1 MSMSMIRNI
10 RKSNAS
16 NASNVLNKNLGN
28 TSLKLLKLA
37 KSMYKGRD
45 VSHGLNHVNRV
56 RVNALEIANKLNIED
71 KNVIVKIETAA
82 LFHDLWDH
90 KYVSNTSS
98 KFKEIKDNFKRELR
112 NMYMSEHDIK
122 DIEIIINNISLS
134 REMRYKEV
142 YKVDLDLKHLQ
153 LIRDIVSDADKLE
166 MLGTTGINR
175 IIQYQ
180 MHKYP
185 ETKSVELK
193 GIVKKVYD
201 EKISK
206 LLREEYIKTEP
217 GREMAEPL
225 MKEMEEYIKG
235 F

>member
-1 MSMSMIRNI
+1 MLR
-10 RKSNAS
+10 RKIQNKYQSTIC
-16 NASNVLNKNLGN
+16 NKNEI
-28 TSLKLLKLA
+28 TLKLLKLA

-45 VSHGLNHVNRV
+45 ISHGFNHVYKV
-56 RVNALEIANKLNIED
+56 HSNALDIVDKLNIQD
-71 KNVIVKIETAA
+71 KNTIVKIEAAA

-90 KYVSNTSS
+90 KYVCHKSS
-98 KFKEIKDNFKRELR
+98 KFQKIKDSFNRELR
-112 NMYMSEHDIK
+112 NMYLSEHDIK
-122 DIEIIINNISLS
+122 DIEIVINNISLS
-134 REMRYKEV
+134 REIRYKEEF
-142 YKVDLDLKHLQ
+142 KVDLDLKHLQ
-153 LIRDIVSDADKLE
+153 LIRDVVSDADKLE

-185 ETKSVELK
+185 ETKSIELK

-225 MKEMEEYIKG
+225 MEEMEEYIKG